1 MGHSLSVLHCGQLAV
16 LKVQIILAFINCL
29 QIVKRLAYTKNMK
42 LSAYL
47 SIHGSKTKLAR
58 AINAQPQ
65 LVWQWATAVRP
76 VPVRRCLAIELE
88 TGGVVTRKDLRPDDW
103 QEYWPEL
110 APDLA
115 NTAKPATETIA
126 QEE

>member
-1 MGHSLSVLHCGQLAV
+1 
-16 LKVQIILAFINCL
+16 
-29 QIVKRLAYTKNMK
+29 MK

-47 SIHGSKTKLAR
+47 SLHGSKAKLGR

-65 LVWQWATAVRP
+65 LVWQWATGVRP

-88 TGGVVTRKDLRPDDW
+88 TGGAVTRIDLRPDDW

-110 APDLA
+110 APALA
-115 NTAKPATETIA
+115 NTDQAATETVA
-126 QEE
+126 SGAV